1 MKTKL
6 CLSSTA
12 LLAAVTLGAAPLMET
27 TAIHVQPDASTP
39 AIGYLKAGTE
49 PKEAANA
56 TAPAG
61 WMAVELPGPHDA
73 YVRNHD
79 FTKALDVLPGAAIR
93 QLPSADA
100 PVLATMQDGDKIEI
114 TGLRSGW
121 TQVKLL
127 KDVVGY
133 IKLGGA
139 ATPATAAVAAVAPLR
154 PTAVTD
160 APPVLS
166 SGPVSALPR
175 TVKGMVVET
184 RRKFLVGP
192 RPEYDYQLNDPDGKR
207 IAFLDVARVLPTQ
220 KMEKILEHFV
230 NVTGVVRQSTDGK
243 DIVIDV
249 ESFGAE

>member
-12 LLAAVTLGAAPLMET
+12 LWAAVTLGAAPLMET

-61 WMAVELPGPHDA
+61 WMAIELPGPHEA

-133 IKLGGA
+133 IKIGGA
-139 ATPATAAVAAVAPLR
+139 AAPATAAVPAVAPQR
-154 PTAVTD
+154 PAD
-160 APPVLS
+160 APPVVS

-192 RPEYDYQLNDPDGKR
+192 RPDYDYQLDNPDGKR
-207 IAFLDVARVLPTQ
+207 IAFLDVARVLPTL
-220 KMEKILEHFV
+220 KMENFLGHFV

-249 ESFGAE
+249 ESFGSE